1 MGMIEAI
8 SRMGFRSN
16 YMTNRG
22 GLSKLG
28 ADGLILTLSRA
39 FRFVRILGLYPTLCT
54 CSMPSPDVPASL
66 FCDAVALS
74 RFCQELLTALGTPK
88 AHAEIVAESLVE
100 ANLRGVDSHGVQML
114 ATYIQQIR
122 AGGVAVAAEGHVES
136 EDGVCLRYNGDNGL
150 GQVVADRC
158 TDHSIR
164 IANALGV
171 SVVVANHSNHFGTGA
186 GWGQKLARAGLIGV
200 VMSNACPAVAP
211 WQGKTAIFG
220 TNPFC
225 VAVPGNGEKSHW
237 LLDMATTTVA
247 LGKLTNAVHRGEKT
261 IPLAWGFLDSAGNP
275 TSDPAEA
282 QRGNPTPIG
291 GYKGTGLAMMV
302 EILCAG
308 LSGGAMTTQ
317 LPIYR
322 TGGDP
327 IGVSHTFIA
336 LDPKRFLPAGEFE
349 TRMDTLGAL
358 VKASEPASG
367 FDEVLL
373 GGEPEWRSLQ
383 RRRHEGI
390 PLPAQLWSQLTAIA
404 AELSVIPPSLET
416 QSTPSST

>member
-1 MGMIEAI
+1 MFI
-8 SRMGFRSN
+8 SVR
-16 YMTNRG
+16 
-22 GLSKLG
+22 
-28 ADGLILTLSRA
+28 
-39 FRFVRILGLYPTLCT
+39 FRFM
-54 CSMPSPDVPASL
+54 SSSDL
-66 FCDAVALS
+66 FTPLICGAAALTG
-74 RFCQELLTALGTPK
+74 FCRSLLTALGTPE
-88 AHAEIVAESLVE
+88 AHAKIVADSLVE

-122 AGGVAVAAEGHVES
+122 AGGIEVEAEGHVER
-136 EDGVCLRYNGDNGL
+136 EDGVCLRYHGDNGL

-164 IANALGV
+164 IAHALGV
-171 SVVVANHSNHFGTGA
+171 SVVVASHSNHFGTGA
-186 GWGQKLARAGLIGV
+186 WWGQKLAREGLIGI

-225 VAVPGNGEKSHW
+225 VAVPGHGEKSHW

-247 LGKLTNAVHRGEKT
+247 LGKLTNALHRGEKT
-261 IPLAWGFLDSAGNP
+261 IPLAWGFLDSSGNP
-275 TSDPAEA
+275 TSDPVEA

-308 LSGGAMTTQ
+308 LSGGGMTTQ
-317 LPIYR
+317 LPINR

-327 IGVSHTFIA
+327 LGISHTFIA

-358 VKASEPASG
+358 VKASEPAAG
-367 FDEVLL
+367 YAEVLI
-373 GGEPEWRSLQ
+373 GGEPEWRTQ
-383 RRRHEGI
+383 QNRRREGI
-390 PLPAQLWSQLTAIA
+390 PLPAKLWTQLTAIA
-404 AELSVIPPSLET
+404 NELAITSPELGTRPPPSN
-416 QSTPSST
+416 P